1 MIRLLGAALLM
12 AGCGG
17 FGFTIAA
24 AHRRE
29 AGMLRKLIS
38 ILQELEWE
46 LRYRM
51 TELPELCQIAAHGA
65 TGPLREIFQE
75 LAEKLNRREVSDIS
89 GCLNGILCK
98 QELPKYVQRNLKQL
112 GASLGRFDLE
122 GQIQGLEAVRYQCR
136 MDLEKLEENS
146 VQRLRSYQILALCA
160 GAALVILFI

>member
-51 TELPELCQIAAHGA
+51 TELPELCQIAAYRA
-65 TGPLREIFQE
+65 NGPLREIFQE

-98 QELPKYVQRNLKQL
+98 QDLPRYVQRNLKQL